1 MVSGM
6 GRMNND
12 PVSRVIIV
20 GAVFAG
26 YVLLMNP
33 LSQVI
38 GGGALALAIVP
49 VLIAGWFAGLWMGLA
64 VGLLA
69 APIGGLILAAHDA
82 VGGDGSLA
90 NVVVPSMLAL
100 ALVGVVVGRLRDVSR
115 RAGIQAVML
124 MAESRRRQEA
134 EAETRAAQE
143 DERRRIAEDVHD
155 DVVQVMTAVAFRLG
169 ILRRRLHE
177 PAHLAGAE
185 SALATVEHAIVRLRA
200 LIFDLSPPALDRYG
214 LAAAVRMKLE
224 QFETEGGFECRLYSD
239 IDTEPEPAVRVLMY
253 RIVQEALANVRKHA
267 HASRVVVTLGEDDA
281 GIVARV
287 RDDGVGFSPDETTG
301 TQPGHLGFRTMRERA
316 EAAGGWLRVESS
328 PGQGAMVSLWLPN
341 RPQGP
346 RSMEPVKAKEV
357 ALR

>member
-26 YVLLMNP
+26 YVLLLNP
-33 LSQVI
+33 LSQAI

-49 VLIAGWFAGLWMGLA
+49 VLAAGWFAGLWMGLA

-69 APIGGLILAAHDA
+69 APVGGLILAAHDA
-82 VGGDGSLA
+82 VGGDVSLA
-90 NVVVPSMLAL
+90 DVVVPSMLAL
-100 ALVGVVVGRLRDVSR
+100 ALVGMVVGRLRDVSR
-115 RAGIQAVML
+115 REGVQALML
-124 MAESRRRQEA
+124 VAESRRRQEA

-155 DVVQVMTAVAFRLG
+155 DVVQVMTALAVRIG
-169 ILRRRLHE
+169 ILRRRLQE
-177 PAHLAGAE
+177 PAHGAGAD
-185 SALATVEHAIVRLRA
+185 SALATVDQAIIRLRA

-214 LAAAVRMKLE
+214 LLAAVRMKLE
-224 QFETEGGFECRLYSD
+224 QFESEGGIECRLYSD
-239 IDTEPEPAVRVLMY
+239 VDTEPAPALRVLIY
-253 RIVQEALANVRKHA
+253 RIVQEALTNIRKHA
-267 HASRVVVTLGEDDA
+267 HATRVVVTLGEDDA
-281 GIVARV
+281 GILARV
-287 RDDGVGFSPDETTG
+287 RDDGVGFSVGEMPG
-301 TQPGHLGFRTMRERA
+301 SQPGHLGFRSMRERA

-328 PGQGAMVSLWLPN
+328 PRQGAMVSLWLPN